1 MTATEVGSTAALGS
15 SDPLPCCPC
24 QAQPI
29 DGSVFASPIVDLLQ
43 NASRRRTYA
52 HSMLK
57 HRRTPKW
64 VDVSLRCSFCGK
76 RKEQVGKLIAGPG
89 ICICDECVGQCN
101 DIIEKDRT
109 PSR

>member
-1 MTATEVGSTAALGS
+1 VCRFKLTARADEIFRGVL
-15 SDPLPCCPC
+15 LPRVRRN
-24 QAQPI
+24 

-52 HSMLK
+52 HGMRK

-64 VDVSLRCSFCGK
+64 VDDSLRCSFCGK
-76 RKEQVGKLIAGPG
+76 LKEQVGKLIAGPG